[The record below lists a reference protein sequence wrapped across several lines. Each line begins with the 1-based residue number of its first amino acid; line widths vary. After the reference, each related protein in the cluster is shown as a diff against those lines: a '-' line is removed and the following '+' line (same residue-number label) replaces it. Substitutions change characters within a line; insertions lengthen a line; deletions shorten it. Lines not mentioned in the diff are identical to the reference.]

1 MIPYAIASPNY
12 SHTSGGIKV
21 MWGLYGHLLA
31 RGHEVYMNAYPS
43 NKEFI
48 AIYPETYPL
57 SVMPTKKV
65 VRYILNKVGVMGV
78 GKDTTNLKAGPT
90 EFEDGAMLYY
100 FSRLFGETDDDHYM
114 FLPIINTDI
123 FVDQKKIRDK
133 RAVFVGKGDNL
144 ELHPKGAYV
153 VDRSLAQ
160 DQQELADFLNE
171 CEVLYSYDPVSAMSE
186 VARLCGTR
194 VVLYNDEYSEDDY
207 STKYEA
213 GSNGLSFGEDTHTI
227 LDVGAFREQYMRLKD
242 IFSIQLDKFIRDTQK

>member
-1 MIPYAIASPNY
+1 MIPYAIASPQY

-31 RGHEVYMNAYPS
+31 RGHEVYMNAYPTTG
-43 NKEFI
+43 KFI

-57 SVMPTKKV
+57 NVMPTKKV
-65 VRYILNKVGVMGV
+65 ARYILNKVGVMGV
-78 GKDTTNLKAGPT
+78 GKDTNNLQAGPT

-100 FSRLFGETDDDHYM
+100 FSRLFGETDDNHYM
-114 FLPIINTDI
+114 FLPVINTDI
-123 FVDQKKIRDK
+123 FIDQKKIRDK

-194 VVLYNDEYSEDDY
+194 VVIYNDEYSEEDY
-207 STKYEA
+207 RTKYEP
-213 GSNGLSFGEDTHTI
+213 GSDGLSFMEDTHI
-227 LDVGAFREQYMRLKD
+227 PLDVEGFRGRYMSLKD
-242 IFSIQLDKFIRDTQK
+242 MFNTQLDKFVEDTQK